1 MPDPEESGT
10 SRIVT
15 QYKIHTMSQKHT
27 YTTADYLTW
36 DTAMS
41 LIRKLYKDKEYRLS
55 LLLGCGF
62 FFGLRISDLKN
73 LKWSQ
78 IRNVDE
84 FTIIEHKTSKRRI
97 IRINT
102 GFKGHI
108 QDCYIALGIKDDN
121 LCCFLNRYGSEIS
134 LQMINRHFKK
144 IKAKYRLPIN
154 NFSTHTMR
162 KTWARK
168 IWENENA
175 QGRGEQS
182 LVVLSEVMNHS
193 SVAIT
198 RRYLGIRQQEIG
210 QIYESLQF

>member
-1 MPDPEESGT
+1 
-10 SRIVT
+10 
-15 QYKIHTMSQKHT
+15 MSQKHS
-27 YTTADYLTW
+27 YTTADYLPW

-41 LIRKLYKDKEYRLS
+41 LVRKLYKDKEYRLS

-62 FFGLRISDLKN
+62 FFGLRISDLKA
-73 LKWSQ
+73 LTWTQ
-78 IRNVDE
+78 ILNVDE
-84 FTIIEHKTSKRRI
+84 FTIIEHKTGKRRI
-97 IRINT
+97 IRINS

-108 QDCYIALGIKDDN
+108 KDCHDALGVKDDSQ
-121 LCCFLNRYGSEIS
+121 CCFLNRYGSEMS
-134 LQMINRHFKK
+134 LQMINRHFKA
-144 IKAKYRLPIN
+144 IRVKYRIPIN

-162 KTWARK
+162 KSWARR

-198 RRYLGIRQQEIG
+198 RRYLGLRQQEIG

>member
-1 MPDPEESGT
+1 
-10 SRIVT
+10 
-15 QYKIHTMSQKHT
+15 MSAKHA
-27 YTTADYLTW
+27 YTTADYLPW
-36 DTAMS
+36 DTAMH

-62 FFGLRISDLKN
+62 FFGLRISDLKG
-73 LKWSQ
+73 LKWTQ
-78 IRNVDE
+78 ILNVDE
-84 FTIIEHKTSKRRI
+84 LSIIERKTGKRRI
-97 IRINT
+97 IRINS

-108 QDCYIALGIKDDN
+108 QDCYEALGEKDTSK
-121 LCCFLNRYGSEIS
+121 CCFLNRYGSEIS

-144 IKAKYRLPIN
+144 IKVKYRIAIN

-193 SVAIT
+193 SVSIT

>member
-1 MPDPEESGT
+1 
-10 SRIVT
+10 
-15 QYKIHTMSQKHT
+15 MSAKHS
-27 YTTADYLTW
+27 YTTADYLPW
-36 DTAMS
+36 DAAMI
-41 LIRKLYKDKEYRLS
+41 LVRKLYKDKEYRLS

-62 FFGLRISDLKN
+62 FFGLRISDLKA
-73 LKWSQ
+73 LTWAQ
-78 IRNVDE
+78 ILNVDE
-84 FTIIEHKTSKRRI
+84 FAIIEHKTGKRRI
-97 IRINT
+97 IHVNS

-108 QDCYIALGIKDDN
+108 QDCHAALEINDDSR
-121 LCCFLNRYGSEIS
+121 CCFLNRYGSEMSI
-134 LQMINRHFKK
+134 QMLNRHLKK
-144 IKAKYRLPIN
+144 IKVRYRIPIN

-162 KTWARK
+162 KTWARR

-198 RRYLGIRQQEIG
+198 RRYLGLRQQEIG

>member
-1 MPDPEESGT
+1 
-10 SRIVT
+10 
-15 QYKIHTMSQKHT
+15 MSAKHA
-27 YTTADYLTW
+27 YTTADYLPW
-36 DTAMS
+36 DTAMH

-62 FFGLRISDLKN
+62 FFGLRISDLKG
-73 LKWSQ
+73 LTWTQ
-78 IRNVDE
+78 ILNVDE
-84 FTIIEHKTSKRRI
+84 LSIIERKTGKRRI
-97 IRINT
+97 IHVNS

-108 QDCYIALGIKDDN
+108 QDCYEALGEKDTSK
-121 LCCFLNRYGSEIS
+121 CCFLNRYGSEIS

-144 IKAKYRLPIN
+144 IKVKYRIAIN

-193 SVAIT
+193 SVSIT